1 MWGQLKILNWMERLK
16 KKIKFTKK
24 NSIIEKLSS
33 YNPKR
38 NQNQKNEDYIWKNNK
53 SQLWTIWW
61 HWKQIEIWERGPEQ
75 KLKIKKIKIKVEI
88 SVNERTNLK
97 F

>member
-1 MWGQLKILNWMERLK
+1 MERLK

-38 NQNQKNEDYIWKNNK
+38 NQNQKNEDYI
-53 SQLWTIWW
+53 
-61 HWKQIEIWERGPEQ
+61 
-75 KLKIKKIKIKVEI
+75 
-88 SVNERTNLK
+88 
-97 F
+97 